1 MSKIMKTTKT
11 TMNSVMSNNNNTVEV
26 KDMRIE
32 MYETNSM
39 EAIRERIIDGTATL
53 KDLTAMS
60 LRRF

>member
-39 EAIRERIIDGTATL
+39 EAIKET
-53 KDLTAMS
+53 
-60 LRRF
+60 